1 MKRSSAAETS
11 SRVELDTPSQHQA
24 RSTAT
29 ADFDTGPRPH
39 AALRLRPAATD
50 DIRLDANRPRRGRR
64 GLELRMLSV
73 RRGRDSEGG
82 WTAPPARCGHGPSA
96 RYRTAR
102 WRTLARVARLSVFM
116 SVTTW

>member
-64 GLELRMLSV
+64 GLEVRMLRAS
-73 RRGRDSEGG
+73 RGRDSEGG
-82 WTAPPARCGHGPSA
+82 RTPSPARCEQGPTA
-96 RYRTAR
+96 RYAGSYGV
-102 WRTLARVARLSVFM
+102 LDG
-116 SVTTW
+116 